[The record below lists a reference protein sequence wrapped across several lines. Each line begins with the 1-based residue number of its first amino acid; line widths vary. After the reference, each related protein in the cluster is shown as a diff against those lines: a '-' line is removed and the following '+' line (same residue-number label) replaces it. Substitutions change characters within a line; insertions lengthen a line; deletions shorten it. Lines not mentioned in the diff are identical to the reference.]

1 MKKTFKYLIALAF
14 IAWLGT
20 GCVGPSYVTQTPVEQ
35 PLTYQSFYDDLSPY
49 GNWIDYPEYGNVWS
63 PRVGE
68 GFRPYAT
75 NGQWRYS
82 NDGWAWQS
90 NYNWGWA
97 TFHYGRWLYDDNY
110 GWLWTPGYDWSP
122 AWVTWGSVDNYYA
135 WAPLT
140 PEVNIGSRYNSWRP
154 HGSYWNVVPRGD
166 IGDRNISTVIIQ
178 HNNNSI
184 INNNVNITKNITI
197 INNYNTSRTN
207 NYYAKGPDVRE
218 VERYSHNT
226 YTPVQF
232 KDVHQIRRPSQS
244 NQQSN
249 VMEVY
254 RPVVQ
259 RPQSQNNNQGNQY
272 NSAGNPAGGYNR
284 PPANQPNSNY
294 NNSNNV
300 PREENT
306 QPRTY
311 GDGRENPIP
320 PVNQPY
326 QNNNNV
332 NNIPHDQNT
341 QPRNDGDG
349 RGNSIPPPNQPYQ
362 NNNNGNNIT
371 HDQNTQPRNN
381 GEVRGNTYPPANT
394 NNNSATPVPQR
405 PQNLPAPQQLPP
417 RNNNP
422 VRNTPRQNIPD
433 QNGPQPRR
441 FKIVDPAQMKPIREQ
456 NQVPVNQPQQQR
468 RNVQQLPVQR
478 APQGNNNNR
487 NQRPG
492 ERQN

>member
-1 MKKTFKYLIALAF
+1 MKKTLNYLIALAC

-20 GCVGPSYVTQTPVEQ
+20 GCVSPSYVTQTPVVDQ

-63 PRVGE
+63 PQVGQ

-75 NGQWRYS
+75 NGEWRYS

-97 TFHYGRWLYDDNY
+97 PFHYGRWLYDDNY
-110 GWLWTPGYDWSP
+110 GWLWVPGYDWSP

-140 PEVNIGSRYNSWRP
+140 PEVNIGMQYNSWRP
-154 HGSYWNVVPRGD
+154 HGSYWNMVPREHV
-166 IGDRNISTVIIQ
+166 GDRNISNVLIQ
-178 HNNNSI
+178 YNRNSMV
-184 INNNVNITKNITI
+184 NNNVNITKNITI

-207 NYYAKGPDVRE
+207 NYYAKGPDVHE

-232 KDVHQIRRPSQS
+232 KDVHQVRKPNQS
-244 NQQSN
+244 NQQPN
-249 VMEVY
+249 AMEVY

-259 RPQSQNNNQGNQY
+259 RPQPRNDNQGNQY
-272 NSAGNPAGGYNR
+272 NGAGNPAGGYNH

-300 PREENT
+300 PR
-306 QPRTY
+306 
-311 GDGRENPIP
+311 
-320 PVNQPY
+320 
-326 QNNNNV
+326 
-332 NNIPHDQNT
+332 DQNT
-341 QPRNDGDG
+341 QPRNNGDG
-349 RGNSIPPPNQPYQ
+349 RGNPIPPANQPYQ
-362 NNNNGNNIT
+362 NNGNNIT
-371 HDQNTQPRNN
+371 HDQNTQPHNN
-381 GEVRGNTYPPANT
+381 GDVRGNTNSPV
-394 NNNSATPVPQR
+394 NNQNSTPVPPVPQR
-405 PQNLPAPQQLPP
+405 PQNLPTPPQTLPQ
-417 RNNNP
+417 NNNP
-422 VRNTPRQNIPD
+422 VHNTPRQNIPD

-456 NQVPVNQPQQQR
+456 NQVPVNQPQQQK
-468 RNVQQLPVQR
+468 RNVQQLPEHK
-478 APQGNNNNR
+478 APQNNKGQNQPGNIH
-487 NQRPG
+487 RP
-492 ERQN
+492 NFVD